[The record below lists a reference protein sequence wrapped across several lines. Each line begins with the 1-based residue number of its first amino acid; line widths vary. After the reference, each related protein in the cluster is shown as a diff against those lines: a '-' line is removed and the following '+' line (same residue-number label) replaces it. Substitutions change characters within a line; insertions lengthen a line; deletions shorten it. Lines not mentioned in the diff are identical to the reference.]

1 MEVEASS
8 CAMNEEAKCEA
19 LEKATINADEEK
31 FFQVGVQLP
40 LQEKEELLA
49 FLRENVDVFA
59 CSAYEAPK
67 VDLDFICHHLNVN
80 PNVVPKKQP
89 PRHSSREH
97 IEAVKEEVTNLKRT
111 GAIKEVFYPKWL
123 TNMVVVNKKNGKWRV
138 CVDLTDLNN

>member
-1 MEVEASS
+1 MCHERRSEMRGVG
-8 CAMNEEAKCEA
+8 KGY
-19 LEKATINADEEK
+19 INANEEK

-40 LQEKEELLA
+40 LQEKELLA

-59 CSAYEAPK
+59 WSAYEAPE

-111 GAIKEVFYPKWL
+111 GAIKEVFYPKL
-123 TNMVVVNKKNGKWRV
+123 LVNMVAMNKKNGK
-138 CVDLTDLNN
+138 

>member
-1 MEVEASS
+1 
-8 CAMNEEAKCEA
+8 MNEEAKCEG
-19 LEKATINADEEK
+19 LEKVTINANEEK

-40 LQEKEELLA
+40 LQEKELLA

-59 CSAYEAPK
+59 WSAYEAPK

-97 IEAVKEEVTNLKRT
+97 VMAVKEEVTNLMRA

>member
-8 CAMNEEAKCEA
+8 CAMNEEAKCEG
-19 LEKATINADEEK
+19 LEKVTINANEEK

-40 LQEKEELLA
+40 LQEKELLA

-59 CSAYEAPK
+59 WSAYEAPE
-67 VDLDFICHHLNVN
+67 VDLDFICHHLNLN

-97 IEAVKEEVTNLKRT
+97 VKAVKEEVTNLKRA
-111 GAIKEVFYPKWL
+111 GAIKEVFYPEWL

-138 CVDLTDLNN
+138 CVDLTNLNN